1 MVRSYYQTKGWKA
14 LKAAVLKRDGY
25 RCTVSGC
32 GTAHVLLNVDHIT
45 PRSKGGTDVMS
56 NLRTL
61 CQPCHSRLTRYHN
74 VGAPR
79 ALGCHADG
87 TPKARM
93 PSPGEWKAGRF
104 G

>member
-1 MVRSYYQTKGWKA
+1 MIGSYYQTREWKA
-14 LKAAVLKRDGY
+14 LKAACLRRDGY
-25 RCTVSGC
+25 RCTVPGC
-32 GTAHVLLNVDHIT
+32 GTATILPNVDHKV
-45 PRSKGGTDVMS
+45 PRSRGGTDHMS

-74 VGAPR
+74 TGTPR

-87 TPKARM
+87 TPRARM
-93 PSPGEWKAGRF
+93 PTDWKVGRF